1 MASSGAIRSAAA
13 HPLARLVKIA
23 DLEDSCD
30 TSRIARPSERDIQR
44 LARYRRAL
52 ALIDA
57 LPPPDPG

>member
-1 MASSGAIRSAAA
+1 
-13 HPLARLVKIA
+13 VKIA